1 MVKSSKTSGVKK
13 KVTAVPKVVV
23 HKPKRKFIFDTDM
36 GQDDAVA
43 YLLCLQN
50 LKQVDIL
57 AVTTVSGN
65 HSVD

>member
-1 MVKSSKTSGVKK
+1 MVKSSKTSAVKK

-23 HKPKRKFIFDTDM
+23 HKSKRKFIFDTDM